1 MKHTITILALLTVIG
16 CSHIHPQTGR
26 TSIGRDVG
34 AESFEVTYDAT
45 TGKPTS
51 MSYVAIDAT
60 ESKAFR
66 DAMLAAGMVAIA
78 NIQAGVDKAKSAD
91 QREVATT
98 GMKEAGATDRAAIGA
113 TERTATS
120 VGNNPE
126 ANSTAINSV
135 GNLFKRR

>member
-16 CSHIHPQTGR
+16 CSHVHPQTGR
-26 TSIGRDVG
+26 TSIGRDVA
-34 AESFEVTYDAT
+34 AEQFEVTYYPD
-45 TGKPTS
+45 GKPMA
-51 MSYVAIDAT
+51 MSYIAIDAT

-66 DAMLAAGMVAIA
+66 DAMLAAGMVALA

-91 QREVATT
+91 QTTVATT
-98 GMKEAGATDRAAIGA
+98 GIKEDGATARAAIGA

-126 ANSTAINSV
+126 ANTRALQSV
-135 GNLFKRR
+135 GSLFKRR